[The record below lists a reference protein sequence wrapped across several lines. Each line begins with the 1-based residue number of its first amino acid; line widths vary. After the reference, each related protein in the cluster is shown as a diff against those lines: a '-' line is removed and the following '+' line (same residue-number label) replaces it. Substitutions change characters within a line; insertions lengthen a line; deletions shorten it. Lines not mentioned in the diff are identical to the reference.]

1 MNLPCFQIYEL
12 FRKKSEVK
20 KTKQKKAIKL
30 PKDLPR
36 FWRDSPTKNR
46 QRPTDIAN

>member
-1 MNLPCFQIYEL
+1 MSSSE
-12 FRKKSEVK
+12 KKVK
-20 KTKQKKAIKL
+20 SKRPKKKKAIKL